1 MKNTIAQCKGRG
13 NYLNTIYYSTPQCLR
28 GFTSILG
35 KHQVSYLANFTNRQH
50 LRVPTEFLARA
61 GRARPH
67 TSCQPYSSTEPRLPL
82 HDGRATSPESPSVS
96 CCTTGGRLT
105 RDTSAFLLPRRAG
118 DLPET
123 PRVTPNGGC
132 LPYPRPH
139 PVRIACAC
147 RRAGAYMPAPLL
159 RPAPLLG
166 TFFLITECSCSNE
179 CQMLQRLAIFIR
191 AVGRVAAQADST
203 TACQN
208 ALTRRKLAIRLLVGK
223 QSFVQIAPT
232 CESPRGLCQTLP
244 RYKPTIAPPLMR
256 IILMSLPTFRS

>member
-96 CCTTGGRLT
+96 CCTTAGRLT
-105 RDTSAFLLPRRAG
+105 RDTSAFLLPRRRG
-118 DLPET
+118 RPTRDT
-123 PRVTPNGGC
+123 PCRTERRVPS
-132 LPYPRPH
+132 L
-139 PVRIACAC
+139 
-147 RRAGAYMPAPLL
+147 PAPSPENRTLCVSCVLAQERVHICPRLFCDLL
-159 RPAPLLG
+159 HYLAP
-166 TFFLITECSCSNE
+166 FS
-179 CQMLQRLAIFIR
+179 
-191 AVGRVAAQADST
+191 
-203 TACQN
+203 
-208 ALTRRKLAIRLLVGK
+208 
-223 QSFVQIAPT
+223 
-232 CESPRGLCQTLP
+232 
-244 RYKPTIAPPLMR
+244 
-256 IILMSLPTFRS
+256 

>member
-1 MKNTIAQCKGRG
+1 MCQPSS
-13 NYLNTIYYSTPQCLR
+13 LPE
-28 GFTSILG
+28 LG
-35 KHQVSYLANFTNRQH
+35 
-50 LRVPTEFLARA
+50 
-61 GRARPH
+61 GRALTRAANRTRRPNLV
-67 TSCQPYSSTEPRLPL
+67 YR
-82 HDGRATSPESPSVS
+82 
-96 CCTTGGRLT
+96 CTTGGRPHP
-105 RDTSAFLLPRRAG
+105 SHPAFHVARRAG

-123 PRVTPNGGC
+123 PPRFFFHDGRAT
-132 LPYPRPH
+132 YPRHPVSH
-139 PVRIACAC
+139 RTAGAFLTRALTREPNPVRIVCAC
-147 RRAGAYMPAPLL
+147 PRAGAYMPAPLL

>member
-1 MKNTIAQCKGRG
+1 MFMDYAQPLVYLVCFSQPSIIMFPLYQRTPIHIHYHQQLYMKNPISQYKGRR
-13 NYLNTIYYSTPQCLR
+13 NSLNNESS
-28 GFTSILG
+28 SIHG

-139 PVRIACAC
+139 PRTEPCAYRVC
-147 RRAGAYMPAPLL
+147 LPKSGCIYARASFA
-159 RPAPLLG
+159 
-166 TFFLITECSCSNE
+166 TC
-179 CQMLQRLAIFIR
+179 
-191 AVGRVAAQADST
+191 ST
-203 TACQN
+203 TWH
-208 ALTRRKLAIRLLVGK
+208 LFLDHRM
-223 QSFVQIAPT
+223 
-232 CESPRGLCQTLP
+232 
-244 RYKPTIAPPLMR
+244 LM
-256 IILMSLPTFRS
+256 FE

>member
-96 CCTTGGRLT
+96 MLHDGRATYPRHLRVSSSTTGGRPT
-105 RDTSAFLLPRRAG
+105 RDTPCHTERRVPS
-118 DLPET
+118 L
-123 PRVTPNGGC
+123 
-132 LPYPRPH
+132 
-139 PVRIACAC
+139 
-147 RRAGAYMPAPLL
+147 PAPSPENRTLCVSCVLAQERVHICPRLFCDLL
-159 RPAPLLG
+159 HY
-166 TFFLITECSCSNE
+166 
-179 CQMLQRLAIFIR
+179 LALF
-191 AVGRVAAQADST
+191 S
-203 TACQN
+203 
-208 ALTRRKLAIRLLVGK
+208 
-223 QSFVQIAPT
+223 
-232 CESPRGLCQTLP
+232 
-244 RYKPTIAPPLMR
+244 
-256 IILMSLPTFRS
+256 

>member
-67 TSCQPYSSTEPRLPL
+67 TSCQPYSSTEPRLLL
-82 HDGRATSPESPSVS
+82 HDGQATSPESPHVS
-96 CCTTGGRLT
+96 FCTTGRRLT
-105 RDTSAFLLPRRAG
+105 RVTQDTSAFLLPRRAG

-139 PVRIACAC
+139 PRTEPCAYRVC
-147 RRAGAYMPAPLL
+147 LPKSGCIYARASFA
-159 RPAPLLG
+159 
-166 TFFLITECSCSNE
+166 TC
-179 CQMLQRLAIFIR
+179 
-191 AVGRVAAQADST
+191 ST
-203 TACQN
+203 TWH
-208 ALTRRKLAIRLLVGK
+208 LFLDHRM
-223 QSFVQIAPT
+223 
-232 CESPRGLCQTLP
+232 
-244 RYKPTIAPPLMR
+244 LM
-256 IILMSLPTFRS
+256 FE

>member
-61 GRARPH
+61 
-67 TSCQPYSSTEPRLPL
+67 
-82 HDGRATSPESPSVS
+82 TSPESPSVS

-139 PVRIACAC
+139 PRTEPCAYRVC
-147 RRAGAYMPAPLL
+147 LPKSGCIYARASFA
-159 RPAPLLG
+159 
-166 TFFLITECSCSNE
+166 TC
-179 CQMLQRLAIFIR
+179 
-191 AVGRVAAQADST
+191 ST
-203 TACQN
+203 TWH
-208 ALTRRKLAIRLLVGK
+208 LFLDHRM
-223 QSFVQIAPT
+223 
-232 CESPRGLCQTLP
+232 
-244 RYKPTIAPPLMR
+244 LM
-256 IILMSLPTFRS
+256 FE